1 MQLDKPLSIAS
12 GPSLPSQNYCE
23 IGRLICYI
31 EFNSASNPP
40 SPIACP
46 MRLRQT
52 LASFVVVCLL
62 ATLAIGQT
70 SEEHD
75 NRPKPEAA
83 EALSFEQLKE
93 SGRLHS
99 WLRNFTPSPL
109 GQEAPQP
116 KLAEFN
122 ESIKPVLMQACVDC
136 HGPDTEEGNIRI
148 DTLDPN
154 LLHGKDVAWWLE
166 VLAALSKGEMP
177 PPDEGDLSDQ
187 DRAAVV
193 EWLTSEIQVASAVRR
208 AQEGHSS
215 FRRMTRYEYN
225 YALQDL
231 LGLPYN
237 FARDLPPDSAS
248 EDGFQN
254 SSETLT
260 MSAIQFVA
268 YRQLSH
274 NALQQAIVH
283 GEMPQPVYWDISM
296 KDAAAIDFR
305 KQDTQIANLKKE
317 FKDDPETLA
326 KRLKN
331 AQATPRDTY
340 YLDLASGRTASEE
353 WAYYNA
359 RYARKP
365 IAQPAAA
372 PAAPPEVVAVIP
384 PRKRLIIELGD
395 TIPEAGLL
403 RVRVRAARA
412 SLDNPRLPSLGLEF
426 GWQASNDSYAAVR
439 IGGPDKI
446 IDAAPDSPQFYEWE
460 VPLSEIQPR
469 NSVRHINKLG
479 DLPSPSEFI
488 KLVNNSVSHADVQID
503 HVSVAAGVYDQW
515 PPESHTNIFIA
526 SENQADETTYA
537 REILTRFMSRA
548 WRRTVTD
555 TEVAQKAKLFTTI
568 RPQCHDFEEA
578 MTEVLAAVLSSPQ
591 FLYLSHSNHD
601 STVSENIRA
610 NERLATRLSIFL
622 WCSIPDQELLTLA
635 EEGKL
640 SDPAILNAQVDR
652 MLADP
657 RSRRFSEHFVRQWLG
672 LQLLDYLNVDRKVYP
687 QFDPALKEAMLEEP
701 VAFFDEVLRNNQSVL
716 DFIHADYTIANE
728 RLAKH
733 YGIDDVYGNAF
744 RRVNLPPQLQ
754 RGGLLTQAGLLA
766 MNSDGKDSHPLKRGI
781 WVLKSL
787 LNDPPPPPP
796 AAVPI
801 IDLADP
807 EIAKMTLKQR
817 IENHRN
823 QAACKSCHAKIDPWG
838 IAFENFDAVGRWRT
852 EVGGQ
857 PVDASSMLFNNQE
870 LDGVAGLKR
879 YLLEERQDQFT
890 QAVVYKLT
898 TYALG
903 RHLGFGDRSSIDEI
917 TAQLRQQQD
926 GLATAIKLIVASD
939 LFQEE

>member
-1 MQLDKPLSIAS
+1 
-12 GPSLPSQNYCE
+12 
-23 IGRLICYI
+23 
-31 EFNSASNPP
+31 
-40 SPIACP
+40 
-46 MRLRQT
+46 MRIRQT
-52 LASFVVVCLL
+52 LASLTTVCLL
-62 ATLAIGQT
+62 ASLAIGQT
-70 SEEHD
+70 
-75 NRPKPEAA
+75 PESL
-83 EALSFEQLKE
+83 ENQPTPVPTKILTLENLKE
-93 SGRLHS
+93 TGRLQS
-99 WLRNFTPSPL
+99 RLRDFTPSPL
-109 GQEAPQP
+109 GKEPPQP

-122 ESIKPVLMQACVDC
+122 ASIKPVLLQACVDC

-187 DRAAVV
+187 DRAAIV

-208 AQEGHSS
+208 AEEGHSS

-237 FARDLPPDSAS
+237 FARDLPPDASS

-260 MSAIQFVA
+260 MSAIQFSA

-274 NALQQAIVH
+274 DALQHAIVR
-283 GEMPQPVYWDISM
+283 GEMPHPIYWDISM
-296 KDAAAIDFR
+296 KDAAAIDFQ
-305 KQDTQIANLKKE
+305 KKDAQIANIKKE
-317 FKDDPETLA
+317 LKDDPETLK

-340 YLDLASGRTASEE
+340 YLDLANGHTASEE

-365 IAQPAAA
+365 IAQPVDA
-372 PAAPPEVVAVIP
+372 PTGQPEVVAVIP
-384 PRKRLIIELGD
+384 PQKRLILELGD
-395 TIPEAGLL
+395 TIPEEGML

-412 SLDNPRLPSLGLEF
+412 SLDNPRLPSLSLEF

-439 IGGPDKI
+439 VGGPDKV
-446 IDAAPDSPQFYEWE
+446 IDAVPDSPQFYEWR

-488 KLVNNSVSHADVQID
+488 KLVNSSVSPADVQID
-503 HVSVAAGVYDQW
+503 HVTVAAGIYEQW
-515 PPESHTNIFIA
+515 PPASHTRIFIE
-526 SENQADETTYA
+526 SVNQTDETNYA
-537 REILTRFMSRA
+537 REILSSFMSRA
-548 WRRTVTD
+548 WRRPVTEA
-555 TEVAQKAKLFTTI
+555 EVAQKIKLFTTI
-568 RPQCHDFEEA
+568 RPQCTDFEEA

-591 FLYLSHSNHD
+591 FLYLSHSNTD
-601 STVSENIRA
+601 ATVPENVIA

-635 EEGKL
+635 AQGKL
-640 SDPAILNAQVDR
+640 SDPTILNAQVDR

-672 LQLLDYLNVDRKVYP
+672 LQLLDYLNVDRKTYP

-701 VAFFDEVLRNNQSVL
+701 VAFFDEVLRNNESVL
-716 DFIHADYTIANE
+716 DFIHADYTVANE
-728 RLAKH
+728 RLAMH
-733 YGIDDVYGNAF
+733 YGIKDVHGNTF
-744 RRVNLPPQLQ
+744 RRVNLQPQHQ

-838 IAFENFDAVGRWRT
+838 IAFENFDAIGRWRT

-857 PVDASSMLFNNQE
+857 PVDASSMLSNNQE
-870 LDGVAGLKR
+870 LDGVEGLKR

-890 QAVVYKLT
+890 QAVVHKLT
-898 TYALG
+898 SYALG
-903 RHLGFGDRSSIDEI
+903 RHLNFGDRASVDDI
-917 TAQLRQQQD
+917 TAKLRQQGD

-939 LFQEE
+939 LFQSE